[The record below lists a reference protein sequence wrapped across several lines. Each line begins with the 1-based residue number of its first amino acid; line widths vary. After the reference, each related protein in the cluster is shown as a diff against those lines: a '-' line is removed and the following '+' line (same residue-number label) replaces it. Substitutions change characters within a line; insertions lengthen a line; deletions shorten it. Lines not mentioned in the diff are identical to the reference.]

1 MELFWFWPMNHEVMK
16 WMSPFFIN
24 PDWGSDWLV
33 MIWPL
38 YLKALESSKSWRR
51 NSERY
56 KSIWPFVDE
65 GTKPILSKSSLKDG
79 VMSWNHFDHIFSVH
93 CGFPIPDLKVCQS
106 ELDISLSLKEL
117 FLSFNP
123 LESLPQSMS
132 QLESLEERVEM
143 IGRNAWFCW
152 CLDFGCF
159 WNYQRNQDSF
169 SVSRRTSCV
178 EVMLPKACQVPINWI
193 TTVRSCICKRP
204 SWLSFLIALY
214 NWRITQVGLLWGSNS
229 SASMRLVWGIPQN
242 LFHGHSLDFGWFWQP
257 STLALKWIEM
267 HAVSWKV
274 SLLFGLNAEEAAH
287 APTVR
292 PKKASAMG
300 LPCVVCGFLDWQ
312 DSIEG
317 CIYSSCVAASPSLVS
332 ASHEVY
338 FYVDQPSAKQTIF
351 WSRKLDFHRSREIWL
366 LRFAFMIYKAQWPRD
381 TWWR

>member
-16 WMSPFFIN
+16 WMSPFFSN

-152 CLDFGCF
+152 CLVFGCS
-159 WNYQRNQDSF
+159 WNDLRNQDSF
-169 SVSRRTSCV
+169 SLSRWTSCV

-242 LFHGHSLDFGWFWQP
+242 LFHGNSLDFGWFWQP

-300 LPCVVCGFLDWQ
+300 LPCKRCLRIFGLTRFHWGMYIFVMRC
-312 DSIEG
+312 SIT
-317 CIYSSCVAASPSLVS
+317 VAGIS
-332 ASHEVY
+332 
-338 FYVDQPSAKQTIF
+338 QP
-351 WSRKLDFHRSREIWL
+351 WGVL
-366 LRFAFMIYKAQWPRD
+366 LCWPAIS
-381 TWWR
+381 